1 MNVFSGVLKMTKRWP
16 HFMASLVVCFG
27 VMFSGSASAQMAFVA
42 GSDYGVI
49 SPAVKTT
56 QPDKVVVTEI
66 FWYGCPHCFRF
77 EPYVEKWSAN
87 LPEGVVFEQVPSS
100 INPRWTEHARA
111 YYSFQLMGIIDEIH
125 TAFFDALHLK
135 RQRLDNIDAIAEFV
149 AERGFDEKLF
159 REYYFSFPVETQL
172 RKNAQNE
179 KRYGISGVPAVI
191 VNGKYLVS
199 GSLAGSNER
208 MIQII
213 NFLVTQELAL

>member
-49 SPAVKTT
+49 SPAVKTR

-87 LPEGVVFEQVPSS
+87 LPEGVVFEQVPSA

-111 YYSFQLMGIIDEIH
+111 YYSFQLMGALDEIH
-125 TAFFDALHLK
+125 RAFFDAIHLK
-135 RQRLDNIDAIAEFV
+135 RQRLNSIDTIAEFV
-149 AERGFDEKLF
+149 AESGLDEKMF

-213 NFLVTQELAL
+213 NFLVAQELAL